1 MGDKLKIPPLR
12 PSFASQP
19 DMQPPEPVPAARTTL
34 QESVAHQREALAN
47 LLREPLALAAQAC
60 SRVWANRAALNA
72 ALGHALAD
80 LPACKYL
87 YALDTRAI
95 QLSDNISREGLI
107 ETDYG
112 RDRSDRPYM
121 REAVP
126 NQGFLLSQAYISLRV
141 KRPSLTAIQIVRGE
155 DDKALG
161 FVGADFDL
169 RDLPITAKLYDEP
182 TYWRQIKGDPAIRG
196 AVFHQT
202 RSESQMDLH
211 VDTVLGVM
219 TELMED
225 HGVFHGKLH
234 FSSSRATVWL
244 VDDPYRYRLLDI
256 DALTDPDTCLIYP
269 HHLYPD
275 DAVVPKDKIRPVLD
289 NLRALRFM
297 DETFYLRAGSLNI
310 FNGMV
315 GLTFSCDGSH
325 YLPWD
330 EFLSKGYDFWA
341 SGSTLG

>member
-1 MGDKLKIPPLR
+1 MSTP
-12 PSFASQP
+12 
-19 DMQPPEPVPAARTTL
+19 TTL
-34 QESVAHQREALAN
+34 AESVAHQRDVLAN
-47 LLREPLALAAQAC
+47 MLREPLAHAAQAC
-60 SRVWANRAALNA
+60 SLAWPDRAALNA
-72 ALGHALAD
+72 ALMHALTTV
-80 LPACKYL
+80 PACKYM
-87 YALDTRAI
+87 YALDTHAI
-95 QLSDNISREGLI
+95 QLSDNASREGLI
-107 ETDYG
+107 DTDFG

-126 NQGFLLSQAYISLRV
+126 NQGFLLTQAYISLRA
-141 KRPSLTAIQIVRGE
+141 KRPSLTAIQIVRSDAGQV
-155 DDKALG
+155 LG

-182 TYWRQIKGDPAIRG
+182 TYWRQIKGDPSIRG
-196 AVFHQT
+196 GVFLQS
-202 RSESQMDLH
+202 RVESQLDLN

-219 TELMED
+219 EELMTD

-234 FSSSRATVWL
+234 FSSSRATIWL

-256 DALTDPDTCLIYP
+256 DALTHPDTCLIYP
-269 HHLYPD
+269 HHDYPPS
-275 DAVVPKDKIRPVLD
+275 AVVPREKIRPVLD

-297 DETFYLRAGSLNI
+297 DETFYLRSGSLNI

-341 SGSTLG
+341 SSTSDVARVPL

>member
-1 MGDKLKIPPLR
+1 MNAP
-12 PSFASQP
+12 
-19 DMQPPEPVPAARTTL
+19 TTL
-34 QESVAHQREALAN
+34 AEGVAQQREALAN
-47 LLREPLALAAQAC
+47 LLREPLALAAEAC
-60 SRVWANRAALNA
+60 SRVWPNRAGLNA
-72 ALGHALAD
+72 ALLHALTT

-87 YALDTRAI
+87 YAVDTRAV

-121 REAVP
+121 KEAVP
-126 NQGFLLSQAYISLRV
+126 SQGFLLSEAYISLRA
-141 KRPSLTAIQIVRGE
+141 KRPSLTAIQIVRNESGQ
-155 DDKALG
+155 ALG

-169 RDLPITAKLYDEP
+169 RDLPITAKLYEEP
-182 TYWRQIKGDPAIRG
+182 TYWRQIKGDPAIRS
-196 AVFHQT
+196 AVFQQT
-202 RSESQMDLH
+202 RSESALDRN
-211 VDTVLGVM
+211 VDTVLGVLS
-219 TELMED
+219 ELMED
-225 HGVFHGKLH
+225 HGIFHGKLH

-269 HHLYPD
+269 RVPYPAN
-275 DAVVPKDKIRPVLD
+275 AVVPRNRIRPVLD

-341 SGSTLG
+341 SGKAIG

>member
-1 MGDKLKIPPLR
+1 MQTAIPDRSPL
-12 PSFASQP
+12 SAS
-19 DMQPPEPVPAARTTL
+19 TTL
-34 QESVAHQREALAN
+34 AESVTRQRDALAN

-60 SRVWANRAALNA
+60 SQAWPSRAGLNA
-72 ALGHALAD
+72 ALTHALAAV
-80 LPACKYL
+80 PACKYL
-87 YALDTRAI
+87 YALDTRAL
-95 QLSDNISREGLI
+95 QLSDNISHEGLVD
-107 ETDYG
+107 TDYG

-126 NQGFLLSQAYISLRV
+126 NQGFLLSQAYISLRA
-141 KRPSLTAIQIVRGE
+141 KRPSLTAIQIVR
-155 DDKALG
+155 DDDGQVLG

-182 TYWRQIKGDPAIRG
+182 SYWRQIKGDPAIRG

-202 RSESQMDLH
+202 RCDSQLDLH
-211 VDTVLGVM
+211 LDTVLGVM
-219 TELMED
+219 EELMTD
-225 HGVFHGKLH
+225 RGIFHGKLH
-234 FSSSRATVWL
+234 FSSSRATIWL

-269 HHLYPD
+269 RHAYPEN
-275 DAVVPKDKIRPVLD
+275 AVVPRDKIRPVLD
-289 NLRALRFM
+289 ALRALRFM

-330 EFLSKGYDFWA
+330 EFLNKGYDFWSPDNLA
-341 SGSTLG
+341 AGQTCAV

>member
-1 MGDKLKIPPLR
+1 M
-12 PSFASQP
+12 SAS
-19 DMQPPEPVPAARTTL
+19 TTL
-34 QESVAHQREALAN
+34 AESVARQRESLAN
-47 LLREPLALAAQAC
+47 LLREPLALAAEAC
-60 SRVWANRAALNA
+60 SRAWPSRAGLNA
-72 ALGHALAD
+72 ALAHALTTI
-80 LPACKYL
+80 PACKYL
-87 YALDTRAI
+87 YALDTHAI

-126 NQGFLLSQAYISLRV
+126 NQGFLLTQAYISLRA
-141 KRPSLTAIQIVRGE
+141 KRPSLTAIQIVRNE
-155 DDKALG
+155 DGKALG

-169 RDLPITAKLYDEP
+169 RDLPITSKLYDEP

-202 RSESQMDLH
+202 RVDSQMDLNL
-211 VDTVLGVM
+211 DTVIGVM
-219 TELMED
+219 EELMTD

-234 FSSSRATVWL
+234 FSSSRATMWL

-256 DALTDPDTCLIYP
+256 QALTDPDTCLIYP
-269 HHLYPD
+269 HVDYP
-275 DAVVPKDKIRPVLD
+275 ANALVPKDKIRPVLD
-289 NLRALRFM
+289 ALRALRFM

-341 SGSTLG
+341 SGKSLG

>member
-1 MGDKLKIPPLR
+1 MNTP
-12 PSFASQP
+12 
-19 DMQPPEPVPAARTTL
+19 TTL
-34 QESVAHQREALAN
+34 AESVTRQRALLAN

-60 SRVWANRAALNA
+60 SRAWPSRAGLNA
-72 ALGHALAD
+72 ALTHALAG
-80 LPACKYL
+80 LPSCKYL
-87 YALDTRAI
+87 YAMDTRAI

-107 ETDYG
+107 ESDYG

-121 REAVP
+121 KEAVP
-126 NQGFLLSQAYISLRV
+126 SQGFLLSEAYISLRA
-141 KRPSLTAIQIVRGE
+141 KRPSVTAIQIVR
-155 DDKALG
+155 DDEGRVLG

-202 RSESQMDLH
+202 RSDSQMDNNL
-211 VDTVLGVM
+211 DTVLGVM

-225 HGVFHGKLH
+225 HGIFHGKLH
-234 FSSSRATVWL
+234 FSSSRATIWL

-256 DALTDPDTCLIYP
+256 NALTDPDTCLIYP
-269 HHLYPD
+269 RHPYPA
-275 DAVVPKDKIRPVLD
+275 DAVVPRDKIRPVLD
-289 NLRALRFM
+289 ALRGLRFM

-341 SGSTLG
+341 PDKLAGQSCPV

>member
-1 MGDKLKIPPLR
+1 MSTP
-12 PSFASQP
+12 
-19 DMQPPEPVPAARTTL
+19 TTL
-34 QESVAHQREALAN
+34 AESVTRQREALAD
-47 LLREPLALAAQAC
+47 LLREPLALAAEAC
-60 SRVWANRAALNA
+60 SRAWPSRAGLNA
-72 ALGHALAD
+72 ALTHALTTM
-80 LPACKYL
+80 PACKYL

-126 NQGFLLSQAYISLRV
+126 NQGFLLTQAYISLRA
-141 KRPSLTAIQIVRGE
+141 KRPSLTAIQIVR
-155 DDKALG
+155 DDDGQVLG

-202 RSESQMDLH
+202 RVDSQMDLNL
-211 VDTVLGVM
+211 DTVIGVM
-219 TELMED
+219 EELMTD

-234 FSSSRATVWL
+234 FSSSRATMWL

-256 DALTDPDTCLIYP
+256 QALTDPDTCLIYP
-269 HHLYPD
+269 HVDYP
-275 DAVVPKDKIRPVLD
+275 ANALVPKDKIRPVLD

-341 SGSTLG
+341 SGKSLG

>member
-1 MGDKLKIPPLR
+1 MSTP
-12 PSFASQP
+12 
-19 DMQPPEPVPAARTTL
+19 TTL
-34 QESVAHQREALAN
+34 AESVNKQRDVLAN
-47 LLREPLALAAQAC
+47 LLREPLAVVAEAC
-60 SRVWANRAALNA
+60 SRAWPSRAGLNA
-72 ALGHALAD
+72 VLTHALAT

-95 QLSDNISREGLI
+95 QLSDNISRHGLI

-121 REAVP
+121 NEAVP
-126 NQGFLLSQAYISLRV
+126 NQGFLLTQAYISLRA
-141 KRPSLTAIQIVRGE
+141 KRPSLTAIQIVRN
-155 DDKALG
+155 DDGKALG

-196 AVFHQT
+196 AVFQQT
-202 RSESQMDLH
+202 RSESALDRNL
-211 VDTVLGVM
+211 DTVLGVM
-219 TELMED
+219 EELMTD

-234 FSSSRATVWL
+234 FSSSRATIWV
-244 VDDPYRYRLLDI
+244 VDDPFRYRLLDI

-269 HHLYPD
+269 HHTYPA
-275 DAVVPKDKIRPVLD
+275 DAVVPRDKIRPVLD
-289 NLRALRFM
+289 GLRALRFM

-341 SGSTLG
+341 SGKSIG

>member
-1 MGDKLKIPPLR
+1 M
-12 PSFASQP
+12 SAS
-19 DMQPPEPVPAARTTL
+19 TTL
-34 QESVAHQREALAN
+34 AESVAQQRDALAN

-60 SRVWANRAALNA
+60 SRAWPSRAGLNA
-72 ALGHALAD
+72 ALTHALTTM
-80 LPACKYL
+80 PACKYL

-95 QLSDNISREGLI
+95 QLSDNISRHGLV

-126 NQGFLLSQAYISLRV
+126 NQGFLLSQAYISLRA
-141 KRPSLTAIQIVRGE
+141 KRPSLTAIQIVR
-155 DDKALG
+155 DDDGQVLG
-161 FVGADFDL
+161 FVGADYDL
-169 RDLPITAKLYDEP
+169 RDLPITAKLYEEP
-182 TYWRQIKGDPAIRG
+182 TYWRQVKGDPAIRG

-202 RSESQMDLH
+202 RSDSQLDLNL
-211 VDTVLGVM
+211 DTVLGVM
-219 TELMED
+219 EELMTD
-225 HGVFHGKLH
+225 RGVFHGKLH
-234 FSSSRATVWL
+234 FSSSRATIWL

-269 HHLYPD
+269 RHDYPA
-275 DAVVPKDKIRPVLD
+275 DAVVPRDKIRPVLD
-289 NLRALRFM
+289 SLRALRFM
-297 DETFYLRAGSLNI
+297 DEMLYLRAGSLNI

-341 SGSTLG
+341 PGNLTGQLCPI

>member
-1 MGDKLKIPPLR
+1 MSTP
-12 PSFASQP
+12 
-19 DMQPPEPVPAARTTL
+19 TTL
-34 QESVAHQREALAN
+34 AESVAKQREALAN
-47 LLREPLALAAQAC
+47 LLREPLALAAEAC
-60 SRVWANRAALNA
+60 SRAWPSRAGLNA
-72 ALGHALAD
+72 VLTHALTT

-95 QLSDNISREGLI
+95 QLSDNISRHGLI

-126 NQGFLLSQAYISLRV
+126 NQGFLLTQAYISLRA
-141 KRPSLTAIQIVRGE
+141 KRPSLTAIQIVRNE
-155 DDKALG
+155 DGKALG

-169 RDLPITAKLYDEP
+169 RDLPITSKLYDEP

-202 RSESQMDLH
+202 RSDSQMDLNL
-211 VDTVLGVM
+211 DTVLGVM
-219 TELMED
+219 EELMTD

-234 FSSSRATVWL
+234 FSSSRATIWVI
-244 VDDPYRYRLLDI
+244 DDPFRYRLLDI
-256 DALTDPDTCLIYP
+256 NALTDPDTCLIYP
-269 HHLYPD
+269 HHEYPA
-275 DAVVPKDKIRPVLD
+275 DAVVPRDRIRPVLD
-289 NLRALRFM
+289 SLRALRFM
-297 DETFYLRAGSLNI
+297 DETLYLRAGSLNI

-330 EFLSKGYDFWA
+330 EFLSKGYDFW
-341 SGSTLG
+341 GSEKPLG

>member
-1 MGDKLKIPPLR
+1 MQ
-12 PSFASQP
+12 ASTADRSNMP
-19 DMQPPEPVPAARTTL
+19 TPTTL
-34 QESVAHQREALAN
+34 AESVARQRDALAN

-60 SRVWANRAALNA
+60 SRAWPSRAGLNA
-72 ALGHALAD
+72 ALTHALSTI
-80 LPACKYL
+80 PACKYL

-95 QLSDNISREGLI
+95 QLSDNISREGLV

-126 NQGFLLSQAYISLRV
+126 NQGFLLTQAYISLRA
-141 KRPSLTAIQIVRGE
+141 KRPSLTAIQIVR
-155 DDKALG
+155 DDEGHVLG

-169 RDLPITAKLYDEP
+169 RDLPITGKLYDEP
-182 TYWRQIKGDPAIRG
+182 TYWRQVKGDPAIRS

-202 RSESQMDLH
+202 RSDSQMDLNL
-211 VDTVLGVM
+211 DTVLGVM
-219 TELMED
+219 EELMTD
-225 HGVFHGKLH
+225 HGIFHGKLH
-234 FSSSRATVWL
+234 FSSSRATVWV

-256 DALTDPDTCLIYP
+256 QALTDPNTCLIYP
-269 HHLYPD
+269 HHAYPA
-275 DAVVPKDKIRPVLD
+275 DAVVPRDRIRPVLD
-289 NLRALRFM
+289 GLRALRFM

-341 SGSTLG
+341 SGKALD

>member
-1 MGDKLKIPPLR
+1 MRLSPTTRPPV
-12 PSFASQP
+12 S
-19 DMQPPEPVPAARTTL
+19 TTL
-34 QESVAHQREALAN
+34 QESVAKQREVLAN
-47 LLREPLALAAQAC
+47 LLREPLAQAAQAC
-60 SRVWANRAALNA
+60 SHVWPSREGLNA
-72 ALGHALAD
+72 ALHHALTT

-87 YALDTRAI
+87 YALDTQAL
-95 QLSDNISREGLI
+95 QLSDNVSHEGLI
-107 ETDYG
+107 DIDYG
-112 RDRSDRPYM
+112 RNRADRPYM

-126 NQGFLLSQAYISLRV
+126 SLGFLLSQAYISLRA
-141 KRPSLTAIQIVRGE
+141 KRPSLTAIQIVR
-155 DDKALG
+155 DDNDQVLG

-169 RDLPITAKLYDEP
+169 RDLPITGKLYDEP

-202 RSESQMDLH
+202 RSDSQMDLQL
-211 VDTVLGVM
+211 DTVLGVM

-225 HGVFHGKLH
+225 HGIYHGKLH
-234 FSSSRATVWL
+234 FSSSRATVWQI
-244 VDDPYRYRLLDI
+244 DDPYRSRLLDI
-256 DALTDPDTCLIYP
+256 DALTDPDPCLISPRRPYP
-269 HHLYPD
+269 A
-275 DAVVPKDKIRPVLD
+275 DALVPRDQIRPVLD
-289 NLRALRFM
+289 GLRALRFM

-341 SGSTLG
+341 PDNEASPTCGG

>member
-1 MGDKLKIPPLR
+1 MSAAAADRSPM
-12 PSFASQP
+12 SAS
-19 DMQPPEPVPAARTTL
+19 TTL
-34 QESVAHQREALAN
+34 AESVAKQREVLAN

-60 SRVWANRAALNA
+60 SRAWPSRAGLNA
-72 ALGHALAD
+72 ALTHALHSM
-80 LPACKYL
+80 PACKYL

-126 NQGFLLSQAYISLRV
+126 NQGFLLTQAYISLRA
-141 KRPSLTAIQIVRGE
+141 KRPSLTAIQIVR
-155 DDKALG
+155 DDDGKALG
-161 FVGADFDL
+161 FLGADFDL
-169 RDLPITAKLYDEP
+169 RDLPITGKLYDEP

-202 RSESQMDLH
+202 RSDSLLDLNL
-211 VDTVLGVM
+211 DTVLGVM
-219 TELMED
+219 EELMTD
-225 HGVFHGKLH
+225 RGVFHGKLH
-234 FSSSRATVWL
+234 FSSSRATIWVL
-244 VDDPYRYRLLDI
+244 DDPYRYRLLDI

-269 HHLYPD
+269 RHDYPA
-275 DAVVPKDKIRPVLD
+275 DAVVPRDKIRPVLD
-289 NLRALRFM
+289 ALRALRFM
-297 DETFYLRAGSLNI
+297 DETFYLRAGSINI

-330 EFLSKGYDFWA
+330 EFLNKGYDFW
-341 SGSTLG
+341 SPEKLTGQQCPI

>member
-1 MGDKLKIPPLR
+1 MNAP
-12 PSFASQP
+12 
-19 DMQPPEPVPAARTTL
+19 TTL
-34 QESVAHQREALAN
+34 AESVARQREALAN
-47 LLREPLALAAQAC
+47 LLREPLALAAEAC
-60 SRVWANRAALNA
+60 SRAWPSRAGLNA
-72 ALGHALAD
+72 ALLHALAT
-80 LPACKYL
+80 LPFAKYL
-87 YALDTRAI
+87 YALDTRAV
-95 QLSDNISREGLI
+95 QLSDNISRAGLI
-107 ETDYG
+107 ETDYQ

-121 REAVP
+121 NEAVP
-126 NQGFLLSQAYISLRV
+126 NQGFLLSQAYISLRA
-141 KRPSLTAIQIVRGE
+141 KRPSLTAIQIVRN
-155 DDKALG
+155 DDGQVLG

-182 TYWRQIKGDPAIRG
+182 TYWRQIKGDPAIRS

-202 RSESQMDLH
+202 RSDSQMDLQL
-211 VDTVLGVM
+211 DTVLGVLS
-219 TELMED
+219 ELMED

-256 DALTDPDTCLIYP
+256 QALTDPDTCLIYP
-269 HHLYPD
+269 HVDYP
-275 DAVVPKDKIRPVLD
+275 ANALVPKDKIRPVLD
-289 NLRALRFM
+289 ALRALRFM

-341 SGSTLG
+341 PGSLGGQSCPA

>member
-1 MGDKLKIPPLR
+1 M
-12 PSFASQP
+12 
-19 DMQPPEPVPAARTTL
+19 PAAPTTL
-34 QESVAHQREALAN
+34 AESVTKQREALAN

-60 SRVWANRAALNA
+60 SRAWPSRAGLNA
-72 ALGHALAD
+72 ALTHALTTM
-80 LPACKYL
+80 PACKYL

-112 RDRSDRPYM
+112 RDRSERPYM

-126 NQGFLLSQAYISLRV
+126 NQGFLLTQAYISLRA
-141 KRPSLTAIQIVRGE
+141 KRPSLTAIQIVR
-155 DDKALG
+155 DDDGKVLG

-169 RDLPITAKLYDEP
+169 RDLPITSKLYDEP

-202 RSESQMDLH
+202 RSDSQLDLH
-211 VDTVLGVM
+211 LDTVLGVM
-219 TELMED
+219 EELMTD
-225 HGVFHGKLH
+225 RGVFHGKLH
-234 FSSSRATVWL
+234 FSSSRATIWL

-256 DALTDPDTCLIYP
+256 NALTDPDTCLIYP
-269 HHLYPD
+269 CHPYPE
-275 DAVVPKDKIRPVLD
+275 DAVVPRDKIRPVLD

-325 YLPWD
+325 YLPWN

-341 SGSTLG
+341 SGKSLS

>member
-1 MGDKLKIPPLR
+1 MS
-12 PSFASQP
+12 PS
-19 DMQPPEPVPAARTTL
+19 TTL
-34 QESVAHQREALAN
+34 AKSVTKQREALAN

-60 SRVWANRAALNA
+60 SRAWPSRAGLNA
-72 ALGHALAD
+72 ALMHALSTM
-80 LPACKYL
+80 PACKYL

-126 NQGFLLSQAYISLRV
+126 NQGFLLTQAYISLRA
-141 KRPSLTAIQIVRGE
+141 KRPSLTAVQIVR
-155 DDKALG
+155 DDDGQVLG

-169 RDLPITAKLYDEP
+169 RDLPITSKLYDEP

-202 RSESQMDLH
+202 RVDSQMDLNL
-211 VDTVLGVM
+211 DTVLGVM
-219 TELMED
+219 AELMTD
-225 HGVFHGKLH
+225 HGIFHGKLH
-234 FSSSRATVWL
+234 FSSSRATLWL

-269 HHLYPD
+269 HHDYPA
-275 DAVVPKDKIRPVLD
+275 DAVVPRDKIRPVLD
-289 NLRALRFM
+289 GLRALRFM

-341 SGSTLG
+341 PGKEAGPSCPV